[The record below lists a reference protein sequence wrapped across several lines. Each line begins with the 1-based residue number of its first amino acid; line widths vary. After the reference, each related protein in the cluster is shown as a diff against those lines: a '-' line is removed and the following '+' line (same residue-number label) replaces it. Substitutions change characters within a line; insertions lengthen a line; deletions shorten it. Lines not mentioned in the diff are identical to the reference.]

1 MCVRNIDAKL
11 ELLIKISSTQNVQDG
26 RLCLDL
32 RKIPV
37 TYKVIHIYIVAHA
50 YKFIILLLFLHCLSS
65 LLVIIRY

>member
-11 ELLIKISSTQNVQDG
+11 ELLIKIFSTQNVQDG

-32 RKIPV
+32 RKVPV

-50 YKFIILLLFLHCLSS
+50 YKMFRERDC
-65 LLVIIRY
+65 V

>member
-1 MCVRNIDAKL
+1 MGIRNIDAKL

-50 YKFIILLLFLHCLSS
+50 YKMLLRLKFLHCLSS